1 MTRTPGSPLTTT
13 AQQLV
18 DEANSRIT
26 TLTRDEVLP
35 LLDDPGTLLV
45 DIRDVRELEREGTI
59 PGARHAPRGMLE
71 FWIDPASPYHK
82 PELDDGRRLVLFC
95 GSGWRSAL
103 STDVLLRMGRD
114 DVAHL
119 DGGFSGWKTAGLP
132 VAERAPKA

>member
-59 PGARHAPRGMLE
+59 PGAKHAPRGMLE

-82 PELDDGRRLVLFC
+82 PELDDGRRLVLFGAA
-95 GSGWRSAL
+95 GSR
-103 STDVLLRMGRD
+103 TDLRTQLEARLRREV
-114 DVAHL
+114 VAHL
-119 DGGFSGWKTAGLP
+119 DGGFSGWKKAGLP

>member
-71 FWIDPASPYHK
+71 FWIDPESPYFR
-82 PELDDGRRLVLFC
+82 EVFNEDREFVLY
-95 GSGWRSAL
+95 
-103 STDVLLRMGRD
+103 
-114 DVAHL
+114 
-119 DGGFSGWKTAGLP
+119 
-132 VAERAPKA
+132 